1 MPLGGDNV
9 VAVPF
14 TQSTALPPLPALFS
28 SYPATYTLLPETAI
42 ALACVPLGNVVAA
55 PLFNQYAAVRLVLF
69 AAYPA
74 TYTSLPETAIA
85 LACELVMP
93 LGIDRAVAVA
103 VGLPEASCHTSARV
117 SSAFPTDMEV
127 TAYPAM

>member
-69 AAYPA
+69 DAYPA

-103 VGLPEASCHTSARV
+103 VGLPEASCHTSATLTLFV
-117 SSAFPTDMEV
+117 AEAAV
-127 TAYPAM
+127 EIAYPAM